1 MEYYVLPA
9 GLSLSATPSTAEEE
23 EEEADAGVTGSSR
36 NLDSCAPN
44 IAFSAAPIVGAHVA
58 LAQSRS
64 TPSSS
69 LRSSAA
75 VSCLHP
81 LQDRELNSDRV

>member
-23 EEEADAGVTGSSR
+23 ADVGVTGSSR

-44 IAFSAAPIVGAHVA
+44 IAFSAAAIAGAHVA

-81 LQDRELNSDRV
+81 LQDRELNRDRV

>member
-9 GLSLSATPSTAEEE
+9 GLSLSATPSTAEE

-44 IAFSAAPIVGAHVA
+44 IAFSAAAIVGAHVA

-81 LQDRELNSDRV
+81 LQDRELNRDRV